1 MIRKTSK
8 IAPFSHAAAWEKGHI
23 IKGPMLHVTS
33 PHNPTIKL
41 IRSLSEKRHR
51 QEAGLFVAEGEK
63 VLARAKA
70 EGWEPEYLLSTTHA
84 EPWGKAAL
92 MRVEEKMMGSVSAQN
107 NPPRQIGV
115 FRQRW
120 AEAAQPAGVWVAL
133 EDMRDPGNLGTIIRT
148 ADAAG
153 AAGVIL
159 AGQSCDP
166 FAPDCVRATMGSIFG
181 VPLVRMEQNAF
192 LAFIQQWPGESVG
205 THLKATESYRRAYKA
220 PTLLVMG
227 SEGRGLSAEAS
238 EACSTLVRIPM
249 KGGAE
254 SLNVAI
260 ATGLMLFEAQ
270 GL

>member
-1 MIRKTSK
+1 
-8 IAPFSHAAAWEKGHI
+8 
-23 IKGPMLHVTS
+23 MLIVS
-33 PHNPTIKL
+33 SAQNPTIKL
-41 IRSLSEKRHR
+41 IRSLEDKKHR
-51 QEAGLFVAEGEK
+51 QEHGLFVAEGRQ
-63 VLARAKA
+63 VLERAKS
-70 EGWEPEYLLSTTHA
+70 EGWEPVYLLTTGHA

-92 MRVEEKMMGSVSAQN
+92 IQLDERVMGQVSAQK
-107 NPPRQIGV
+107 NPPDQIGV

-120 AEAAQPAGVWVAL
+120 AETVKPDGVWVAL

-153 AAGVIL
+153 ASGVIL

-166 FAPDCVRATMGSIFG
+166 WAGDCVRATMGSIFG
-181 VPLVRMEQNAF
+181 MPLVRLEQNAF
-192 LAFIQQWPGESVG
+192 LSLLAEWPGESVG
-205 THLKATESYRRAYKA
+205 THLKATESYRRIYGA

-227 SEGRGLSAEAS
+227 SEGRGLSEEAS
-238 EACSTLVRIPM
+238 AACSRLVRIPM

-270 GL
+270 KL

>member
-1 MIRKTSK
+1 
-8 IAPFSHAAAWEKGHI
+8 
-23 IKGPMLHVTS
+23 MLHVTS
-33 PHNPTIKL
+33 PQNPTLKL
-41 IRSLSEKRHR
+41 IRSLAEKKHR
-51 QEAGLFVAEGEK
+51 QEHGLFVAEGEK
-63 VLARAKA
+63 VLERARQ
-70 EGWEPEYLLSTTHA
+70 EGWEPAYLLTTEPA

-92 MRVEEKMMGSVSAQN
+92 LRVDEKIMGTVSAQN
-107 NPPRQIGV
+107 NPPARIGV

-120 AEAAQPAGVWVAL
+120 GEVSHKGTWVAL

-153 AAGVIL
+153 ASGVIL

-166 FAPDCVRATMGSIFG
+166 YSPDCVRATMGSIFG
-181 VPLVRMEQNAF
+181 MPLVRLEQKPF
-192 LAFIQQWPGESVG
+192 LDLIRQWPGESIG
-205 THLKATESYRRAYKA
+205 TQMKAAESYRRAYRT

-227 SEGRGLSAEAS
+227 SEGKGLSPEAAA
-238 EACSTLVRIPM
+238 ACSSLVSIPM

-270 GL
+270 RL

>member
-1 MIRKTSK
+1 
-8 IAPFSHAAAWEKGHI
+8 
-23 IKGPMLHVTS
+23 MLLIS
-33 PHNPTIKL
+33 SAQNPTIKL
-41 IRSLSEKRHR
+41 IRSLAEKKNR
-51 QEAGLFVAEGEK
+51 QEHGLFVAEGSN
-63 VLARAKA
+63 VLDRARA
-70 EGWEPEYLLSTTHA
+70 EGWEPEYLLTTEHSA
-84 EPWGKAAL
+84 PWGKAAL
-92 MRVEEKMMGSVSAQN
+92 LKVDEKIMGQVSAQK
-107 NPPRQIGV
+107 NPPVQIGV

-120 AEAAQPAGVWVAL
+120 TETAAPEGVWVAL

-166 FAPDCVRATMGSIFG
+166 WAGDCVRATMGSIFG
-181 VPLVRMEQNAF
+181 VKLVRMEQKPF
-192 LAFIQQWPGESVG
+192 LDLIRQWPGESVG
-205 THLKATESYRRAYKA
+205 THLKATESYRRSYRE

-227 SEGRGLSAEAS
+227 SEGKGLSGEAS
-238 EACSTLVRIPM
+238 AACSTLVRIPM

-270 GL
+270 KL

>member
-1 MIRKTSK
+1 
-8 IAPFSHAAAWEKGHI
+8 
-23 IKGPMLHVTS
+23 MLIVTS
-33 PHNPTIKL
+33 AQNPTIKL
-41 IRSLSEKRHR
+41 IRSLADKKHR
-51 QEAGLFVAEGEK
+51 QEHGLFVAEGLQ
-63 VLARAKA
+63 VLERARQ
-70 EGWEPEYLLSTTHA
+70 EGWEPAYLLTTGHA

-92 MRVEEKMMGSVSAQN
+92 LQLDERVMGQVSAQK
-107 NPPRQIGV
+107 NPPEQIGV

-120 AEAAQPAGVWVAL
+120 TETVKPEGVWVAL

-166 FAPDCVRATMGSIFG
+166 WSGDCVRATMGSIFG
-181 VPLVRMEQNAF
+181 MNLVRMEQKAF
-192 LAFIQQWPGESVG
+192 LSLLKEWPGESVG
-205 THLKATESYRRAYKA
+205 THLKATESYRRAYGA

-227 SEGRGLSAEAS
+227 SEGRGLSDAAAA
-238 EACSTLVRIPM
+238 ACSRLVRIPM

-270 GL
+270 KL

>member
-1 MIRKTSK
+1 MS
-8 IAPFSHAAAWEKGHI
+8 A
-23 IKGPMLHVTS
+23 MLHITS

-41 IRSLSEKRHR
+41 IRSLAEKRYR
-51 QEAGLFVAEGEK
+51 QEHGLFVAEGEK
-63 VLARAKA
+63 VLDRARQ
-70 EGWEPEYLLSTTHA
+70 EGWEPEYLLTTGHA
-84 EPWGKAAL
+84 DEWGKAAL
-92 MRVEEKMMGSVSAQN
+92 MRVEEKIMGQISAQS

-120 AEAAQPAGVWVAL
+120 GEVKPQGVWVAL

-153 AAGVIL
+153 ATGVIL

-166 FAPDCVRATMGSIFG
+166 FSPECVRATMGSIFAL
-181 VPLVRMEQNAF
+181 PLVRLEQTPF
-192 LAFIQQWPGESVG
+192 LDLIRQWPGESVG
-205 THLKATESYRRAYKA
+205 TQMKAKESYRRAYA
-220 PTLLVMG
+220 SPTLLVMG
-227 SEGRGLSAEAS
+227 SEGRGLSTEALA
-238 EACSTLVRIPM
+238 ACSTLVAIPM

-270 GL
+270 KL

>member
-1 MIRKTSK
+1 
-8 IAPFSHAAAWEKGHI
+8 
-23 IKGPMLHVTS
+23 MLIVTS
-33 PHNPTIKL
+33 AQNPTIKL
-41 IRSLSEKRHR
+41 IRSLADKKHR
-51 QEAGLFVAEGEK
+51 QEHGLFVAEGLQ
-63 VLARAKA
+63 VLERARQ
-70 EGWEPEYLLSTTHA
+70 EGWEPAYLLTTGHA

-92 MRVEEKMMGSVSAQN
+92 LQLDERVMGQVSAQK
-107 NPPRQIGV
+107 NPPEQIAV

-120 AEAAQPAGVWVAL
+120 TETVKPEGVWVAL

-159 AGQSCDP
+159 TGQSCDP
-166 FAPDCVRATMGSIFG
+166 WSGDCVRATMGSIFG
-181 VPLVRMEQNAF
+181 MKLVRMEQKAF
-192 LAFIQQWPGESVG
+192 LSLLKEWPGESVG
-205 THLKATESYRRAYKA
+205 THLKATESYRRSYGA

-227 SEGRGLSAEAS
+227 SEGRGLSDEAAA
-238 EACSTLVRIPM
+238 ACSRLVRIPM

-270 GL
+270 KL

>member
-1 MIRKTSK
+1 
-8 IAPFSHAAAWEKGHI
+8 
-23 IKGPMLHVTS
+23 MLIVTS
-33 PHNPTIKL
+33 AQNPTIKL
-41 IRSLSEKRHR
+41 IRSLEDKKHR
-51 QEAGLFVAEGEK
+51 QEHGLFVAEGRQ
-63 VLARAKA
+63 VLDRARQ
-70 EGWEPEYLLSTTHA
+70 EGWEPVYLLSTTHA
-84 EPWGKAAL
+84 EAWGKAAL
-92 MRVEEKMMGSVSAQN
+92 IQVDARVMGQVSAQK
-107 NPPRQIGV
+107 NPPEQIGV

-120 AEAAQPAGVWVAL
+120 TDSVKPEGVWVVL

-166 FAPDCVRATMGSIFG
+166 WGGDCVRATMGSVFG
-181 VPLVRMEQNAF
+181 MPLVRLDQKGF
-192 LAFIQQWPGESVG
+192 LSLLKEWPGESVG
-205 THLKATESYRRAYKA
+205 THLKATESYRRSYGA

-227 SEGRGLSAEAS
+227 SEGRGLSEEAS
-238 EACSTLVRIPM
+238 AACSRLVRIPM

-270 GL
+270 KL

>member
-1 MIRKTSK
+1 ML
-8 IAPFSHAAAWEKGHI
+8 I
-23 IKGPMLHVTS
+23 ITS
-33 PHNPTIKL
+33 PHNPTLKL
-41 IRSLSEKRHR
+41 IRSLAEKKHR
-51 QEAGLFVAEGEK
+51 QEHGLFVAEGPN
-63 VLARAKA
+63 VLDRARK
-70 EGWEPEYLLSTTHA
+70 EGWEPVYLLTTTHA
-84 EPWGKAAL
+84 EPWGKAQL
-92 MRVEEKMMGSVSAQN
+92 MRVDEKIMEQVSAQK
-107 NPPRQIGV
+107 NPPKQIGV

-120 AEAAQPAGVWVAL
+120 AEAVKPEGLWVAL

-153 AAGVIL
+153 AAGLIL

-166 FAPDCVRATMGSIFG
+166 FSADCVRATMGSIFAM
-181 VPLVRMEQNAF
+181 PLVRMEQKPF
-192 LAFIQQWPGESVG
+192 LSLLRGWPGESVG
-205 THLKATESYRRAYKA
+205 THLKATESYRRPYKA

-227 SEGRGLSAEAS
+227 SEGKGLSDEAS
-238 EACSTLVRIPM
+238 QACSSLVRIPM